1 MIRTDGTYRL
11 ATSYAIISLI
21 AVAITAICIFLFFRY
36 QTINIIEEASKRS
49 NEALTLST
57 EYALND
63 HFVMFLNFAKRDQR
77 INKIDPALE
86 PSLNKAINKL
96 LRETDIVRVKIYDKE
111 GYVAFSTKQ
120 SQIGDGQEDNEGFW
134 KAINGQPATVLI
146 YRDTFNLFDREVED
160 TNLVQTYVPIR
171 ISSTNEVVGVFE
183 IYSDVGKYIEQAN
196 RTLLIVSAILIV
208 LMSVLYIVL
217 LFHIKRAE
225 KIISSQHKETQEKK
239 KLLEYLTAKM
249 INAQEDEKKRIAF
262 QLHEDVVQTISG
274 VKMQL
279 ERYINTVEQIDDQSS
294 IKDLSTD
301 IVPVLQ
307 QAAHK
312 IRAVAIDLRPPS
324 LDDFGLKAAI
334 NTLVSECH
342 GMNAGLSMKVDFE
355 IDETK
360 FTQEHKTICYRIFK
374 DVLKAICFDEKL
386 PGMMAMILGNFDNK
400 VVLKIVL
407 QSEVLTNGGSD
418 LSIPFY
424 FNSMQERTILSGG
437 EFSVDMRSED
447 QISVRSMWIHD

>member
-11 ATSYAIISLI
+11 ATSYAVISLI
-21 AVAITAICIFLFFRY
+21 AVTITAICIFLFFRY

-63 HFVMFLNFAKRDQR
+63 HFVMFLNFANQNQR
-77 INKIDPALE
+77 INKVDPALE
-86 PSLNKAINKL
+86 PSLDKAINKL
-96 LRETDIVRVKIYDKE
+96 LLETDIVRLKIYDKD
-111 GYVAFSTKQ
+111 GFVAFSTKK
-120 SQIGDGQEDNEGFW
+120 SQIGGGQEDNEGFR
-134 KAINGQPATVLI
+134 KAINGQPATILI
-146 YRDTFNLFDREVED
+146 YRDTFNIFDREVED
-160 TNLVQTYVPIR
+160 TNLVQTYVPIK
-171 ISSTNEVVGVFE
+171 ITSTDEVVGVFE
-183 IYSDVGKYIEQAN
+183 IYSDISKYIEQSN
-196 RTLLIVSAILIV
+196 QTLLIVSVTLV
-208 LMSVLYIVL
+208 MLMSVLYIVL

-279 ERYINTVEQIDDQSS
+279 ERYINTVEQIDDKSS
-294 IKDLSTD
+294 IKDLSND

-324 LDDFGLKAAI
+324 LDDFGLQAAI
-334 NTLVSECH
+334 NTLISECH

-355 IDETK
+355 IDESR
-360 FTQEHKTICYRIFK
+360 FSQEHKTICYRIFK
-374 DVLKAICFDEKL
+374 DVLRNVCFEEKL
-386 PGMMAMILGNFDNK
+386 PGVMTMILGNFDNK
-400 VVLKIVL
+400 IVLKIVFE
-407 QSEVLTNGGSD
+407 SSVLSNGD
-418 LSIPFY
+418 NQFNIPFY
-424 FNSMQERTILSGG
+424 FKAMQERTILSGG
-437 EFSVDMRSED
+437 EFSVDLRTED
-447 QISVRSMWIHD
+447 QIAVRSMWIN